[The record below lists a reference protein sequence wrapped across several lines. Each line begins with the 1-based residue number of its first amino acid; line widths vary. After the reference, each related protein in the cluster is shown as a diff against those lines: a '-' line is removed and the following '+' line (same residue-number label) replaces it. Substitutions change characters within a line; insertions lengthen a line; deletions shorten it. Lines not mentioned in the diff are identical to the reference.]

1 MRNSPMR
8 WTLEM
13 SVTILKERTRFGN
26 SSSDAAIRILASGAF
41 HPTVSLLV
49 TVTRNG
55 SCVYS
60 ASVDAAVEIGRR
72 QVGEPQEPLLYQN
85 PLGQWRLIIAELE
98 LRTVP
103 RSLVRL
109 DPIGENQW
117 RITNLHKSATIA
129 VPGIKL
135 LAFGECCTIGLPSKI
150 QLPESISLSFVS
162 TVAQKPQFVDEAW
175 EGSLSALGVSPLR
188 LSGNELFEPQQS
200 FSRFSMQGGSGSQ
213 LDVQVVLEWL
223 GQAVAAMQRPV
234 SSAGFFSGIAQ
245 AVASII
251 DVDRA
256 EVILWD
262 GKEWEFDSTRRFV
275 NPRIDVAD
283 LRAPSNSMLRQ
294 VLDTKRI
301 VVYPNARGATSDL
314 QSMSVQLLHTAVA
327 CPILDILEGGNEILG
342 ILYADRILNVEWQLG
357 KVMEAEQRLIAILA
371 TAIASSIARRKR
383 ETLVTKYQQFF
394 SPKVTEAISLNPALL
409 EGEDVEVSV
418 LFCDIRGF
426 SLTTDLIG
434 LKAAMTWIGD
444 TLSEL
449 SAFVLQSDGVLVDY
463 VGDELF
469 AMWGAPESSP
479 DHAFR
484 TALAAREMMALR
496 KDLSDRY
503 KDSIPGGVDFG
514 IGICTG
520 PARVG
525 NTGSKQKF
533 KYGPM
538 GRTVNLGSR
547 IQGLTKHW
555 KVSALMDDETAKCLP
570 NDLLKRRLCK
580 AKVVGLD
587 GDLDLF
593 ELMPNDSPHNAELV
607 VAYGLALDLYE
618 SGSHFREAVRAFG
631 ALVQQF
637 PTDGPSLIML
647 VRAVNELV
655 EPSQLFSPVWCAK
668 SK

>member
-1 MRNSPMR
+1 M
-8 WTLEM
+8 
-13 SVTILKERTRFGN
+13 
-26 SSSDAAIRILASGAF
+26 
-41 HPTVSLLV
+41 
-49 TVTRNG
+49 
-55 SCVYS
+55 
-60 ASVDAAVEIGRR
+60 
-72 QVGEPQEPLLYQN
+72 GEPEEPLLYQN
-85 PLGQWRLIIAELE
+85 PHGQWRLIIAELE

-109 DPIGENQW
+109 DPIGANRW

-129 VPGIKL
+129 IPGVKT
-135 LAFGECCTIGLPSKI
+135 LASNESCTLELPSKI
-150 QLPESISLSFVS
+150 QLPESISLTFESGV
-162 TVAQKPQFVDEAW
+162 VQKSQFLDEAW
-175 EGSLSALGVSPLR
+175 EGSLCALGVTPMR

-234 SSAGFFSGIAQ
+234 SSAGFYSGVAQ

-262 GKEWEFDSTRRFV
+262 GKQWEFDASRRFV
-275 NPRIDVAD
+275 NPRMDEAS
-283 LRAPSNSMLRQ
+283 LRPPSNTLLTQ
-294 VLDTKRI
+294 VLETKRI
-301 VVYPNARGATSDL
+301 VVYPKSRRGSSDL

-327 CPILDILEGGNEILG
+327 CPILDIHEGGKEILG
-342 ILYADRILNVEWQLG
+342 VLYADRMLNVEWQLG

-371 TAIASSIARRKR
+371 TAISSSIARLKR
-383 ETLVTKYQQFF
+383 EALVTKYQQFF
-394 SPKVTEAISLNPALL
+394 SPKVTEAISLNPSLL

-426 SLTTDLIG
+426 SHTTDLIG
-434 LKAAMTWIGD
+434 TKAAMSWIGD
-444 TLSEL
+444 ILSEL
-449 SAFVLQSDGVLVDY
+449 SALVLGSDGVLVDY

-469 AMWGAPESSP
+469 AMWGAPENSP

-484 TALAAREMMALR
+484 TAMAAREMMALR
-496 KDLSDRY
+496 KEMSERY
-503 KDSIPGGVDFG
+503 REIIPGGIDFG

-555 KVSALMDDETAKCLP
+555 KVSALMDAETAKCLP
-570 NDLLKRRLCK
+570 NDLLKRRLCR

-587 GDLDLF
+587 GDLDIF
-593 ELMPNDSPHNAELV
+593 ELLPNDSPENVELV
-607 VAYGLALDLYE
+607 VAYGLALELYE

-655 EPSQLFSPVWCAK
+655 EPSQPFSPVWSAK

>member
-1 MRNSPMR
+1 
-8 WTLEM
+8 M
-13 SVTILKERTRFGN
+13 SLIVN
-26 SSSDAAIRILASGAF
+26 VA
-41 HPTVSLLV
+41 
-49 TVTRNG
+49 RNG
-55 SCVYS
+55 SRVYS
-60 ASVDAAVEIGRR
+60 TLVTEAVEIGRR

-85 PLGQWRLIIAELE
+85 QSGQWRLIIAELE

-103 RSLVRL
+103 RTLMRL
-109 DPIGENQW
+109 DRTEQNQW
-117 RITNLHKSATIA
+117 RLTNLHTSAKVA
-129 VPGIKL
+129 FSGRKV
-135 LAFGECCTIGLPSKI
+135 LACGENCIVEFPSFV
-150 QLPESISLSFVS
+150 QLPDGISLSF
-162 TVAQKPQFVDEAW
+162 ARPIAPKPRIVDDGW
-175 EGSLSALGVSPLR
+175 EGSLYALGVSA
-188 LSGNELFEPQQS
+188 LSPSDDDSIEPQHTL
-200 FSRFSMQGGSGSQ
+200 SRFSMQAGSGSQ
-213 LDVQVVLEWL
+213 IDVQVVLDWL

-234 SSAGFFSGIAQ
+234 SSSGFFSGIAQ
-245 AVASII
+245 AVAGII

-262 GKEWEFDSTRRFV
+262 GKQWEFDPTRRFV
-275 NPRIDVAD
+275 NPRIDESSMT
-283 LRAPSNSMLRQ
+283 APSNAMLQQ

-301 VVYPNARGATSDL
+301 VVYPNSRGASSEL
-314 QSMSVQLLHTAVA
+314 HSLSVRALHTAVA
-327 CPILDILEGGNEILG
+327 CPILDFIDGSKEILG
-342 ILYADRILNVEWQLG
+342 VLYADRSLDDALG
-357 KVMEAEQRLIAILA
+357 LGRVMEAEQRLIAILA

-409 EGEDVEVSV
+409 DGEDAEVTV

-434 LKAAMTWIGD
+434 TKAAMTWIGD

-449 SAFVLQSDGVLVDY
+449 SALVLNSDGVLVDY
-463 VGDELF
+463 VGDEMF
-469 AMWGAPESSP
+469 AMWGAPEKSP

-484 TALAAREMMALR
+484 TAMAAMNMMALR
-496 KDLSDRY
+496 KVLSDRY
-503 KDSIPGGVDFG
+503 KDAIPGGVDFG

-555 KVSALMDDETAKCLP
+555 KVSTLMDTETAKCLP
-570 NDLLKRRLCK
+570 ADVLKRRLCK

-587 GDLDLF
+587 GELDLF
-593 ELMPNDSPHNAELV
+593 ELMPDKSEPNAQL
-607 VAYGLALDLYE
+607 AADYGKALQLYE
-618 SGSHFREAVRAFG
+618 TGDRFHAAVRAFG
-631 ALVQQF
+631 ELVQRF
-637 PTDGPSLIML
+637 PADGPSLLML
-647 VRAVNELV
+647 VRSVNELV
-655 EPSQLFSPVWCAK
+655 EPSKSFSPVWFAK

>member
-1 MRNSPMR
+1 M
-8 WTLEM
+8 
-13 SVTILKERTRFGN
+13 
-26 SSSDAAIRILASGAF
+26 
-41 HPTVSLLV
+41 SLLV

-55 SCVYS
+55 VRVYS
-60 ASVDAAVEIGRR
+60 ASIDEAVEIGRR
-72 QVGEPQEPLLYQN
+72 QIGEPQEPLLYQN
-85 PLGQWRLIIAELE
+85 PHGHWRLIIAELE

-109 DPIGENQW
+109 DPLGANEW

-129 VPGIKL
+129 VPGIKI
-135 LAFGECCTIGLPSKI
+135 LASNESCTIDLPSKI
-150 QLPESISLSFVS
+150 QLPERISLTFESS
-162 TVAQKPQFVDEAW
+162 VAKKPKFVDEAW
-175 EGSLSALGVSPLR
+175 EGSLCALGVEPLR
-188 LSGNELFEPQQS
+188 LSGNELFEPQQT
-200 FSRFSMQGGSGSQ
+200 FSRFSMQAGSGSQ

-251 DVDRA
+251 EVDRA
-256 EVILWD
+256 EIILRD
-262 GKEWEFDSTRRFV
+262 GDQWQFDASRRFV
-275 NPRIDVAD
+275 NPRIDEAS
-283 LRAPSNSMLRQ
+283 LRAPSNTMLQQ

-301 VVYPNARGATSDL
+301 VVYPKSRGGSSDL

-342 ILYADRILNVEWQLG
+342 VLYADRMLNAEWQLG

-371 TAIASSIARRKR
+371 TAISSSIARIKR
-383 ETLVTKYQQFF
+383 EALVTKYQQFF

-409 EGEDVEVSV
+409 DGEDVEVSV
-418 LFCDIRGF
+418 MFCDVRGF
-426 SLTTDLIG
+426 SQTTDLIG
-434 LKAAMTWIGD
+434 TKAAMTWIGD
-444 TLSEL
+444 ILSEL
-449 SAFVLQSDGVLVDY
+449 SALVLESDGVLVDY

-469 AMWGAPESSP
+469 AMWGAPEISP

-484 TALAAREMMALR
+484 TAMAAREMMSLR
-496 KDLSDRY
+496 KSLSERY
-503 KDSIPGGVDFG
+503 GESIPGGIDFG

-555 KVSALMDDETAKCLP
+555 KVSALMDEETAKCLP
-570 NDLLKRRLCK
+570 NDMLKRRLCR

-587 GDLDLF
+587 GELELF
-593 ELMPNDSPHNAELV
+593 ELLPYDSPQNAELV
-607 VAYGLALDLYE
+607 AAYASALELYE
-618 SGSHFREAVRAFG
+618 AGNRFREAVRAFG

-637 PTDGPSLIML
+637 PADGPSLIML

-655 EPSQLFSPVWCAK
+655 EPSQPFSPVWSAK

>member
-1 MRNSPMR
+1 M
-8 WTLEM
+8 
-13 SVTILKERTRFGN
+13 
-26 SSSDAAIRILASGAF
+26 
-41 HPTVSLLV
+41 SLLV
-49 TVTRNG
+49 TVIRNG
-55 SCVYS
+55 ASVYS
-60 ASVDAAVEIGRR
+60 ASIDEAVEIGRR
-72 QVGEPQEPLLYQN
+72 QIGEPEEPLLYQN

-103 RSLVRL
+103 RSLIRL
-109 DPIGENQW
+109 DPIGGDQW

-129 VPGIKL
+129 VPGIKIL
-135 LAFGECCTIGLPSKI
+135 GFSESCTIDLPSKI
-150 QLPESISLSFVS
+150 QLPEGISLSFESSV
-162 TVAQKPQFVDEAW
+162 VRKPQFVDEAW
-175 EGSLSALGVSPLR
+175 EGSLCALGVAPLR

-200 FSRFSMQGGSGSQ
+200 FSRFSMQGGSGTQ

-234 SSAGFFSGIAQ
+234 SSDGFFSGIAQ

-251 DVDRA
+251 EVDRA

-262 GKEWEFDSTRRFV
+262 GKQWEFDPSRRFV
-275 NPRIDVAD
+275 NPRIDEAN
-283 LRAPSNSMLRQ
+283 LRAPSSTMLQQ

-301 VVYPNARGATSDL
+301 VVYPKSRGGSSDL

-342 ILYADRILNVEWQLG
+342 VLYADRMLNVEWQLG
-357 KVMEAEQRLIAILA
+357 RVMEAEQRLIAILA
-371 TAIASSIARRKR
+371 TAIASSIARIKR
-383 ETLVTKYQQFF
+383 EALVTKYQQFF

-409 EGEDVEVSV
+409 EGEDVDVSV

-426 SLTTDLIG
+426 SHTTDLIG
-434 LKAAMTWIGD
+434 TKAAMSWIGD
-444 TLSEL
+444 ILSEL
-449 SAFVLQSDGVLVDY
+449 SALVLESDGVLVDY
-463 VGDELF
+463 VGDEMF
-469 AMWGAPESSP
+469 AMWGAPEISP

-484 TALAAREMMALR
+484 TAMAAREMMSLR
-496 KDLSDRY
+496 KNLSEKY
-503 KDSIPGGVDFG
+503 KDLIPGGIDFG

-555 KVSALMDDETAKCLP
+555 KVSALMDAETAKCLP
-570 NDLLKRRLCK
+570 SDLLKRRLCR

-587 GDLDLF
+587 GDTDLF
-593 ELMPNDSPHNAELV
+593 ELLPDDSPQNAELV
-607 VAYGLALDLYE
+607 VAYTAALELYE

-637 PTDGPSLIML
+637 PADGPSLIML

-655 EPSQLFSPVWCAK
+655 EPSQPFSPVWSAK

>member
-1 MRNSPMR
+1 M
-8 WTLEM
+8 
-13 SVTILKERTRFGN
+13 
-26 SSSDAAIRILASGAF
+26 
-41 HPTVSLLV
+41 SLLV
-49 TVTRNG
+49 TVSRNG
-55 SCVYS
+55 SRVYS
-60 ASVDAAVEIGRR
+60 TSVDEVVDIGRR
-72 QVGEPQEPLLYQN
+72 QIGEPEEPLLYQN

-103 RSLVRL
+103 RMLVRL
-109 DPIGENQW
+109 APTGDNQW
-117 RITNLHKSATIA
+117 QITNLHKSATIA

-135 LAFGECCTIGLPSKI
+135 LAFGESCAIELPSKI
-150 QLPESISLSFVS
+150 QLPESISLSFES
-162 TVAQKPQFVDEAW
+162 SVAQKPQFVDEAW
-175 EGSLSALGVSPLR
+175 EGSLCALGLSPIR
-188 LSGNELFEPQQS
+188 LSGNEQIEHQQS

-213 LDVQVVLEWL
+213 LDVDVVLEWL

-262 GKEWEFDSTRRFV
+262 GKHWEFDASRRFV
-275 NPRIDVAD
+275 NPRVDEADV
-283 LRAPSNSMLRQ
+283 RAPSSSMLQ
-294 VLDTKRI
+294 KVLDTKRI
-301 VVYPNARGATSDL
+301 VVYPKSRGGSSDL

-342 ILYADRILNVEWQLG
+342 VLYADRTLNVEWQLG

-383 ETLVTKYQQFF
+383 ETLVTKYEQFF

-409 EGEDVEVSV
+409 EGEDVDVSV

-426 SLTTDLIG
+426 SHTTDLIG
-434 LKAAMTWIGD
+434 LEAAMTWIGD

-449 SAFVLQSDGVLVDY
+449 SAFVLKSDGVLVDY
-463 VGDELF
+463 VGDEMF
-469 AMWGAPESSP
+469 AMWGAPESTP

-484 TALAAREMMALR
+484 SALAAREMMALR
-496 KDLSDRY
+496 KDLSERY

-547 IQGLTKHW
+547 IQGLTNHW
-555 KVSALMDDETAKCLP
+555 KVSALMDAETVKCLP
-570 NDLLKRRLCK
+570 KDFLKRRLCK

-593 ELMPNDSPHNAELV
+593 ELMANDSPRNAELV
-607 VAYGLALDLYE
+607 IAYGRALELYE
-618 SGSHFREAVRAFG
+618 SGSNFREAARAFG
-631 ALVQQF
+631 ELVQQF

-655 EPSQLFSPVWCAK
+655 EPSQPFSPVWCAK

>member
-1 MRNSPMR
+1 
-8 WTLEM
+8 M
-13 SVTILKERTRFGN
+13 SLN
-26 SSSDAAIRILASGAF
+26 
-41 HPTVSLLV
+41 V
-49 TVTRNG
+49 TVVRNG
-55 SCVYS
+55 SDVYS
-60 ASVDAAVEIGRR
+60 ASVDEAVEIGRR
-72 QVGEPQEPLLYQN
+72 QLGEPIQPLLYRN
-85 PLGQWRLIIAELE
+85 PTGQWRLIIAELE
-98 LRTVP
+98 LRTIP
-103 RSLVRL
+103 RSLARL
-109 DPIGENQW
+109 EPVDDNLW
-117 RITNLHKSATIA
+117 RITNLHNSTTIS
-129 VPGIKL
+129 VTGSKVL
-135 LAFGECCTIGLPSKI
+135 SFGDSCILDLPAKI
-150 QLPESISLSFVS
+150 QLPDGIFLSFQS
-162 TVAQKPQFVDEAW
+162 TWTNRKPHVDDAW
-175 EGSLSALGVSPLR
+175 EGSLCALGVSPFR
-188 LSGNELFEPQQS
+188 SSGNESFEPQQTL
-200 FSRFSMQGGSGSQ
+200 SRFSMQGGSSAQ

-234 SSAGFFSGIAQ
+234 SSAGFYSGIAQ

-256 EVILWD
+256 EIILWD
-262 GKEWEFDSTRRFV
+262 GKQWELDSCRRFV
-275 NPRIDVAD
+275 NPRISEKN
-283 LRAPSNSMLRQ
+283 LRPPSSSMLEQ
-294 VLDTKRI
+294 VLATKQI
-301 VVYPNARGATSDL
+301 VVYPSPRRSSTEL
-314 QSMSVQLLHTAVA
+314 QSISVKMLHTAIA
-327 CPILDILEGGNEILG
+327 CPILEIIDGSNQVLG
-342 ILYADRILNVEWQLG
+342 VLYADRSLSAGWQLG

-426 SLTTDLIG
+426 SLTTDAIG
-434 LKAAMTWIGD
+434 PTAAMKWISD

-449 SAFVLQSDGVLVDY
+449 SAFVLKSDGVLVDY
-463 VGDELF
+463 VGDEMF
-469 AMWGAPESSP
+469 AMWGAPESTP

-484 TALAAREMMALR
+484 TAMAAIEMMAFR
-496 KDLSDRY
+496 KELSERY
-503 KDSIPGGVDFG
+503 KNSIPGGVDFG

-555 KVSALMDDETAKCLP
+555 KVSTLMDAETAKCLP
-570 NDLLKRRLCK
+570 SDLLNRRLCK

-587 GDLDLF
+587 GELDLF
-593 ELMPNDSPHNAELV
+593 ELMPDHSKHNADL
-607 VAYGLALDLYE
+607 AISYGQALELYE
-618 SGSHFREAVRAFG
+618 SGNFFREAVRAFG
-631 ALVQQF
+631 ELVQRY
-637 PTDGPSLIML
+637 PNDGPSLIML

-655 EPSQLFSPVWCAK
+655 EPSQFFSPIWRAT

>member
-1 MRNSPMR
+1 M
-8 WTLEM
+8 
-13 SVTILKERTRFGN
+13 
-26 SSSDAAIRILASGAF
+26 
-41 HPTVSLLV
+41 SLLV

-55 SCVYS
+55 ATVYS
-60 ASVDAAVEIGRR
+60 ASIDEAVEIGRR
-72 QVGEPQEPLLYQN
+72 QIGEPEEPLLYQN

-103 RSLVRL
+103 RSLIRL
-109 DPIGENQW
+109 DPTEGNQW
-117 RITNLHKSATIA
+117 RISNLHKSATIA
-129 VPGIKL
+129 VPGIKTL
-135 LAFGECCTIGLPSKI
+135 GFNESCTIDLPSKI
-150 QLPESISLSFVS
+150 QLPESISLSFESSV
-162 TVAQKPQFVDEAW
+162 TQKPQYVDEAW
-175 EGSLSALGVSPLR
+175 EGSLCAIGVAPLR

-223 GQAVAAMQRPV
+223 GQAVSAMQRPV
-234 SSAGFFSGIAQ
+234 SSAGFFLGIAQ

-251 DVDRA
+251 EVDRA

-262 GKEWEFDSTRRFV
+262 GKQWEFDASRRFV
-275 NPRIDVAD
+275 NPRIDEAS
-283 LRAPSNSMLRQ
+283 LRAPSNTMLQQ

-301 VVYPNARGATSDL
+301 VVYPKSHRGSSDL

-342 ILYADRILNVEWQLG
+342 VLYADRMLNVEWQLG
-357 KVMEAEQRLIAILA
+357 RVMEAEQRLIAILA
-371 TAIASSIARRKR
+371 TAIASSIARIKR

-426 SLTTDLIG
+426 SHTTDLIG
-434 LKAAMTWIGD
+434 TKAAMSWIGD
-444 TLSEL
+444 ILSEL
-449 SAFVLQSDGVLVDY
+449 SALVLESDGVLVDY
-463 VGDELF
+463 VGDEMF
-469 AMWGAPESSP
+469 AMWGAPEVSP

-484 TALAAREMMALR
+484 TAMAAREMMALR
-496 KDLSDRY
+496 KNLSERY
-503 KDSIPGGVDFG
+503 KESIPEGIDFG

-555 KVSALMDDETAKCLP
+555 KVSALMDEETAKCLP
-570 NDLLKRRLCK
+570 SDLLKRRLCR

-593 ELMPNDSPHNAELV
+593 ELLPNDSAKNAELV
-607 VAYGLALDLYE
+607 AAYAAALELYE
-618 SGSHFREAVRAFG
+618 SGCHFREAVRAFG
-631 ALVQQF
+631 SLVQQF
-637 PTDGPSLIML
+637 PADGPSLIML

-655 EPSQLFSPVWCAK
+655 EPSQPFSPVWNAK

>member
-1 MRNSPMR
+1 M
-8 WTLEM
+8 
-13 SVTILKERTRFGN
+13 
-26 SSSDAAIRILASGAF
+26 
-41 HPTVSLLV
+41 SLLV

-55 SCVYS
+55 VRVYS
-60 ASVDAAVEIGRR
+60 ASVDEAVEIGRR
-72 QVGEPQEPLLYQN
+72 QIGEPEEPLLYQN

-103 RSLVRL
+103 RSLLRL
-109 DPIGENQW
+109 DPIGANQW

-129 VPGIKL
+129 VPGIQI
-135 LAFGECCTIGLPSKI
+135 LASNEACIIDLPSKI
-150 QLPESISLSFVS
+150 QLPDRISLTFESN
-162 TVAQKPQFVDEAW
+162 VAKKPKFVDKAW
-175 EGSLSALGVSPLR
+175 EGSLCALGVEPLR
-188 LSGNELFEPQQS
+188 LSGNELFEPQQT
-200 FSRFSMQGGSGSQ
+200 FSRFSMQVGSGSQ

-251 DVDRA
+251 EVDRA
-256 EVILWD
+256 EIILRD
-262 GKEWEFDSTRRFV
+262 GDQWQFDASRRFV
-275 NPRIDVAD
+275 NPRIDEAS
-283 LRAPSNSMLRQ
+283 LRAPSSTMLQQ

-301 VVYPNARGATSDL
+301 VVYPKSRGGSSDL

-327 CPILDILEGGNEILG
+327 CPILDIVEGGNEVLG
-342 ILYADRILNVEWQLG
+342 VLYADRMLNAEWQLG

-371 TAIASSIARRKR
+371 TAISSSIARIKR
-383 ETLVTKYQQFF
+383 EALVTKYQQFF

-409 EGEDVEVSV
+409 EGEDVDVSV

-426 SLTTDLIG
+426 SQTTDLIG
-434 LKAAMTWIGD
+434 TKAAMTWIGD
-444 TLSEL
+444 ILSEL
-449 SAFVLQSDGVLVDY
+449 SALVLESDGVLVDY

-469 AMWGAPESSP
+469 AMWGAPEISP

-484 TALAAREMMALR
+484 TAMAARDMMSLR
-496 KDLSDRY
+496 KKLSERY
-503 KDSIPGGVDFG
+503 GESIPGGIDFG

-555 KVSALMDDETAKCLP
+555 KVSALMDEETAKCLP
-570 NDLLKRRLCK
+570 NDMLKRRLCR

-587 GDLDLF
+587 GDLELF
-593 ELMPNDSPHNAELV
+593 ELLPVDSPQNAELV
-607 VAYGLALDLYE
+607 AAYASALELYE

-637 PTDGPSLIML
+637 PADGPSLIML

-655 EPSQLFSPVWCAK
+655 EPSQPFSPVWSAK

>member
-1 MRNSPMR
+1 
-8 WTLEM
+8 M
-13 SVTILKERTRFGN
+13 SLK
-26 SSSDAAIRILASGAF
+26 
-41 HPTVSLLV
+41 V
-49 TVTRNG
+49 TVVRNG
-55 SCVYS
+55 SNVYS
-60 ASVDAAVEIGRR
+60 ALVDEAIEIGRR
-72 QVGEPQEPLLYQN
+72 QLGEPTDPLLYRN
-85 PLGQWRLIIAELE
+85 PVGQWRLLIAELE

-103 RSLVRL
+103 RSLARL
-109 DPIGENQW
+109 EPIDGDRWQ
-117 RITNLHKSATIA
+117 ITNLHKSATISVA
-129 VPGIKL
+129 GSKV
-135 LAFGECCTIGLPSKI
+135 LAFDNKCILDLPAMI
-150 QLPESISLSFVS
+150 QLPEGISLSFES
-162 TVAQKPQFVDEAW
+162 TWVKHQPFVDDAW
-175 EGSLSALGVSPLR
+175 EGSLCALGLSPFR
-188 LSGNELFEPQQS
+188 SSGNEQFEPQQTL
-200 FSRFSMQGGSGSQ
+200 SRFSMQGGSSAE

-234 SSAGFFSGIAQ
+234 SSAGFYSGIAQ

-256 EVILWD
+256 EIILWD
-262 GKEWEFDSTRRFV
+262 GKQWESDSGRRFV
-275 NPRIDVAD
+275 NPRVDEKS
-283 LRAPSNSMLRQ
+283 LRPPSNTMLEQ
-294 VLDTKRI
+294 VLTTKQI
-301 VVYPNARGATSDL
+301 VVYPSPRSGSVEL
-314 QSMSVQLLHTAVA
+314 QSISVKMLHSAIA
-327 CPILDILEGGNEILG
+327 CPILDIIDGGNEVLG
-342 ILYADRILNVEWQLG
+342 ALYADRSLNAEWQLG

-409 EGEDVEVSV
+409 EGEDAEVSV

-426 SLTTDLIG
+426 SLTTDAIG
-434 LKAAMTWIGD
+434 PKAAMIWIGD

-449 SAFVLQSDGVLVDY
+449 SAFVLKSDGVLVDY
-463 VGDELF
+463 VGDEMF

-484 TALAAREMMALR
+484 AAMAAIEMMTLR
-496 KDLSDRY
+496 KELSDRY
-503 KDSIPGGVDFG
+503 KDAIPGGVDFG

-555 KVSALMDDETAKCLP
+555 KVSTLMDAETAECLP
-570 NDLLKRRLCK
+570 PDVLKRRLCK

-587 GDLDLF
+587 GELDLF
-593 ELMPNDSPHNAELV
+593 ELMPNQSRLNADLAIAYERALV
-607 VAYGLALDLYE
+607 LYE
-618 SGSHFREAVRAFG
+618 SGQQFREAVRAFG
-631 ALVQQF
+631 ELVQRY

-655 EPSQLFSPVWCAK
+655 EPSQSFSPVWCAG